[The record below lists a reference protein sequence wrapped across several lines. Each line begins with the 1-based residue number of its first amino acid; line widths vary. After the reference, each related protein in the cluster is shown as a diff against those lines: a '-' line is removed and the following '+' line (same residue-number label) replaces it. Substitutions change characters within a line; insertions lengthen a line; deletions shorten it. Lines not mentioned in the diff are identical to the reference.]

1 MSSGSKLLSETIN
14 LSVTNSCEFFF
25 LRHKKGQHTLTSQAA
40 LTSDGKNL
48 YLHMNGLGVM
58 KLSQGVDGQTPGK
71 LKIHNPEL
79 RSGEDISLVFIKDKL
94 ILRSSEATPYRI
106 VDPETLEEKE
116 YKEEEEEEE
125 EDEEKKKEK
134 KNRKT
139 LKWEANEDTGRS
151 LTFSPLF
158 TDGHFLYI
166 ISKLKVPKLNGKSF
180 ILQLYRG

>member
-1 MSSGSKLLSETIN
+1 
-14 LSVTNSCEFFF
+14 
-25 LRHKKGQHTLTSQAA
+25 
-40 LTSDGKNL
+40 
-48 YLHMNGLGVM
+48 MNGLGVM

-94 ILRSSEATPYRI
+94 ILRSSEATPYRV

-116 YKEEEEEEE
+116 YKEEEEDEE
-125 EDEEKKKEK
+125 EDEEQRKEK
-134 KNRKT
+134 KNKKT

-158 TDGHFLYI
+158 TDGQFLYV
-166 ISKLKVPKLNGKSF
+166 ISKLKVPKLNGKSCLLTISEDDLKDLEEDEKAKIRKEHEEKEQEKPKLAVEKF
-180 ILQLYRG
+180 DPENDFKFVS